1 MKYLKNY
8 DELNESTFFIVS
20 SILFSLLFL
29 SGLLKDIF
37 KKIRKT
43 NSSNIYIKL
52 LNITKK
58 INRIVKLKN
67 NDRIN
72 ITKTI
77 NGYSIEI
84 DDDKITIT
92 DQKIQLDTNDI
103 NIVIMPYDGYLK
115 SNDIEYDIDE
125 KSITML
131 KKFMIEINEKLVK
144 II

>member
-8 DELNESTFFIVS
+8 DELNESTFLIVS

-29 SGLLKDIF
+29 NGLLKDIF

-43 NSSNIYIKL
+43 NSSKIYKKL
-52 LNITKK
+52 FEITKK
-58 INRIVKLKN
+58 INRIVKIKN

-84 DDDKITIT
+84 DNDKIIIT
-92 DQKIQLDTNDI
+92 DQKIQVDANDI
-103 NIVIMPYDGYLK
+103 NIVIMPYEGYIK
-115 SNDIEYDIDE
+115 SNDVEYEIDE
-125 KSITML
+125 KSLTML
-131 KKFMIEINEKLVK
+131 KKFMIEINEKLAK
-144 II
+144 IF